1 MIKKDFSHTT
11 IRLVSATLSG
21 CFKQAMKNG
30 LIERNPVPLAT
41 LSKAKPKGGHR
52 VLTKE
57 EQDIFMKYAKDS
69 YLYNL
74 FALAIRTGLRGGG
87 SCGD

>member
-1 MIKKDFSHTT
+1 MLSSIKV
-11 IRLVSATLSG
+11 VSAILNG
-21 CFKQAMKNG
+21 CLKQAMKNG

-41 LSKAKPKGGHR
+41 LPKGRPKGQRR
-52 VLTKE
+52 VFTKE

-74 FALAIRTGLRGGG
+74 FALAIRTGLRGGKLAFF
-87 SCGD
+87 DADI